1 MLGRFIL
8 REELTI
14 LQRLMSKMWTHY
26 LAMSQKDNSLATRTA
41 IGIPYV
47 ANWFLE
53 LKRASPPDFLQ
64 LT

>member
-1 MLGRFIL
+1 VDTLPGHVSEGQLPGNQDSYR
-8 REELTI
+8 
-14 LQRLMSKMWTHY
+14 
-26 LAMSQKDNSLATRTA
+26 
-41 IGIPYV
+41 IPYV

>member
-26 LAMSQKDNSLATRTA
+26 LAMPQQDNSLATRTA
-41 IGIPYV
+41 IG
-47 ANWFLE
+47 F
-53 LKRASPPDFLQ
+53 FTLQ
-64 LT
+64 TGF